1 MILANLCLLKGIE
14 YLFAILFVISDTYF
28 LVQWKDEGSH
38 SVISTRELQEP
49 SSAPYLKEG
58 SDIKVK
64 VLEKKTKKIYSAVV
78 LASGEDV

>member
-1 MILANLCLLKGIE
+1 M
-14 YLFAILFVISDTYF
+14 ISDTYF

-38 SVISTRELQEP
+38 SISTRELQEH

-58 SDIKVK
+58 SDIEVK
-64 VLEKKTKKIYSAVV
+64 VLEKKTKKIHSAVV